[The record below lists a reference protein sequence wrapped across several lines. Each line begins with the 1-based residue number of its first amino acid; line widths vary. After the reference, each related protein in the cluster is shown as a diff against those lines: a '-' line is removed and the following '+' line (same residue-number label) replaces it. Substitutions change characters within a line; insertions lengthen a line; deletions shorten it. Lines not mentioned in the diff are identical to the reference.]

1 MEKNLVR
8 IENVNVSVY
17 KIPTQ
22 TPEAD
27 GTLDWDHTILVYVEI
42 RGGGETGIG
51 YSYASLAAGVL
62 IKELLSEKITGM
74 NIFDIP
80 SIVHQMIHV
89 IRNQG
94 RDGIASMSI
103 SAIETA
109 LWDLKAKI
117 LNLPLVKLLGGL
129 KENVEVYGSGGFTN
143 YSDRQLEDQVRLWKS
158 FGINKIKI
166 KIGRDFKEDESR
178 IIKLHKYHGA
188 KLEIFIDANG
198 AYQKKEAL
206 LKGKKFAEMGVVWFE
221 EPVSSD
227 NIDTLKF
234 LSENVPPPISIAAG
248 EYGYDLFYFHRM
260 LKAKAVDIL
269 QIDATRCG
277 GFSEMIKAMNL
288 AEAFSVPVSTHCAPH
303 LHLHVA
309 CATGVI
315 HMEYFYDHFKIETEL
330 FDGATT
336 PENGYLKPDY
346 SRPGIGLELKKK
358 DAEKFLYR

>member
-1 MEKNLVR
+1 MKIDLAP
-8 IENVNVSVY
+8 IEDANVSVY

-42 RGGGETGIG
+42 IGGGKMGIG

-62 IKELLSEKITGM
+62 IKELLSEKIIGM

-80 SIVHQMIHV
+80 SIVQQMIHA

-94 RDGIASMSI
+94 RDGIVSMAI

-129 KENVEVYGSGGFTN
+129 KEKVEVYGSGGFTN
-143 YSDRQLEDQVRLWKS
+143 YSEWQLEEQVKLWKS

-178 IIKLHKYHGA
+178 IIKLQKYHGA
-188 KLEIFIDANG
+188 KPEIFVDANG

-206 LKGKKFAEMGVVWFE
+206 FYGNRFAELGVVWFE

-227 NIDTLKF
+227 DIDTLNF
-234 LSENVPPPISIAAG
+234 LSENVPPPINIAAG
-248 EYGYDLFYFHRM
+248 EYGYDLFYFNRM
-260 LKAKAVDIL
+260 LRAKAVDIL

-288 AEAFSVPVSTHCAPH
+288 AQALSIPVSTHCAPH
-303 LHLHVA
+303 LHLHLA
-309 CATGVI
+309 CATNVI

-330 FDGATT
+330 FDGATA
-336 PENGYLKPDY
+336 PDNGYLKPDY